1 MHKILV
7 VEDDAVI
14 GQAATLW
21 LEDSGRADWCRN
33 IADART
39 SLLSNRYDIVILD
52 IGLPDGSGFDLLQWM
67 RRRKIDSG
75 VIIITAYGKSE
86 DRIKGLDT
94 GADDYLVKPLDFK
107 ELDARI
113 RAVMRRKQGQN
124 AESIEYGPFILD
136 LLGKTL
142 TREGEVIKLSA
153 MEFSILSILLT
164 SAGRYY
170 SRALIAQKLYSTSE
184 PAGNSI
190 EVHISSLRR
199 KLGKDVIKTARGLG
213 YIIEKEYNGDSQR

>member
-1 MHKILV
+1 MYEILV

-33 IADART
+33 IADAQT
-39 SLLSNRYDIVILD
+39 SLLSNQYDIVILD
-52 IGLPDGSGFDLLQWM
+52 IGLPDGSGFDLLHWM
-67 RRRKIDSG
+67 RRRKINSG
-75 VIIITAYGKSE
+75 VIIITAYGRSE

-107 ELDARI
+107 ELDARV
-113 RAVMRRKQGQN
+113 RAVMRRKQGLN
-124 AESIEYGPFILD
+124 AELIEHGPFSLD

-142 TREGEVIKLSA
+142 TRDGEVIKLSA
-153 MEFSILSILLT
+153 MELSILIILMK

-170 SRALIAQKLYSTSE
+170 SRALLEQKLYTLSE

-199 KLGKDVIKTARGLG
+199 KLGKDLIKTTRGLG
-213 YIIEKEYNGDSQR
+213 YIIEKEYRGGSQ